1 MQNLAKLCAVVA
13 LCLGVTGAVQA
24 ADQRARAGT
33 VKVRISR
40 PPAGVSTARTHL
52 SKPSPIV
59 GRSKPMAFV
68 SAPKAPLTFGKVAGI
83 GPTQLKAETTAHVA
97 ANCPFRLMASFR
109 GLVGGATA
117 GGAAIP
123 PQLMK
128 VTINGKEVRVG
139 TEFVEIATGGPTPP
153 GGVDV
158 PIVVEIQ
165 TAGVL
170 AYPAGRYEGNLAL
183 TVRGG

>member
-13 LCLGVTGAVQA
+13 LCLGMIGSVRA
-24 ADQRARAGT
+24 ADQRARPGMA
-33 VKVRISR
+33 KVRISR
-40 PPAGVSTARTHL
+40 PPARASTARAHL
-52 SKPSPIV
+52 SRPSPIA
-59 GRSKPMAFV
+59 GRPKPMAFV
-68 SAPKAPLTFGKVAGI
+68 SAPKTPLSFGKVAGA
-83 GPTQLKAETTAHVA
+83 GPTRLKAETTAHVA
-97 ANCPFRLMASFR
+97 ANCPFSLMASFR
-109 GLVGGATA
+109 GLVGEVMA

-128 VTINGKEVRVG
+128 VTINGKEVQIG

-158 PIVVEIQ
+158 PIVVEIK